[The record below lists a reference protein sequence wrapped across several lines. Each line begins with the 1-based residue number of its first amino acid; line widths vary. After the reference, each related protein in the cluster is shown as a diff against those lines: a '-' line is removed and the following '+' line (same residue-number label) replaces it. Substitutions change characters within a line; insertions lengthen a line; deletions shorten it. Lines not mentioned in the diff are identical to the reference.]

1 MNRGIKIASDLT
13 MKLARRNG
21 SYVNKKHQVSKLK
34 TSSLSFLVTHA
45 RTYLIKSFFFCS
57 FRLGGT
63 GEEVT
68 ANALIT
74 AETSSCK
81 SSNRVCYKQDKTVT
95 DFDFFFF
102 HDCDR
107 CAASVASKTLILI
120 RGLKDM
126 EVKKKEEQRTCPPDN

>member
-1 MNRGIKIASDLT
+1 

-34 TSSLSFLVTHA
+34 TSSLSFLVAHA

-74 AETSSCK
+74 AETSS
-81 SSNRVCYKQDKTVT
+81 S
-95 DFDFFFF
+95 
-102 HDCDR
+102 
-107 CAASVASKTLILI
+107 SVASKTLILI

-126 EVKKKEEQRTCPPDN
+126 EVKKTEEQRICPPAMETG